1 MPPIFTEKLVNK
13 IAYYKVGWEM
23 LWNPENNVGSLAF
36 LNQGQCRIQKPFQY
50 FSHVLKLLSNAAE
63 KPSSERQLPSHDR
76 NAISR
81 LSPCCASFRGAQPR
95 YQSRPLQTLI
105 YLCPHAQ
112 TLPIRS
118 PLCYQLHLAFSPQ
131 AASDGLTCMW
141 GRNSCLSASWPDSM
155 HCKDNVTSQIILL
168 TACNPGI
175 VKAWCMACIQ
185 HLAERPSTAPTCLPS
200 AIILKEKSSH

>member
-81 LSPCCASFRGAQPR
+81 LSPCCASFRDRAEVP
-95 YQSRPLQTLI
+95 
-105 YLCPHAQ
+105 
-112 TLPIRS
+112 
-118 PLCYQLHLAFSPQ
+118 
-131 AASDGLTCMW
+131 
-141 GRNSCLSASWPDSM
+141 
-155 HCKDNVTSQIILL
+155 
-168 TACNPGI
+168 NPGI
-175 VKAWCMACIQ
+175 RADHCRHWFIFAHTPKPSQLGAPCATSSTLHFHLKLPATAWHACGAGTAASQLPDQTPCTARTTWQAKLFCLLPAI
-185 HLAERPSTAPTCLPS
+185 LAL
-200 AIILKEKSSH
+200 